1 MPEYEIVP
9 KPREANEDALGLIL
23 DDIERYAGWLGRGT
37 SPKRVRSDVK
47 ELRTLVGGDYSEF
60 QDGVQLLIVDIGEL
74 SNSATRELLQKR
86 AHLLSK
92 TASRVESIP

>member
-1 MPEYEIVP
+1 MPDHEIVP
-9 KPREANEDALGLIL
+9 PHETTDEALCRIL
-23 DDIERYAGWLGRGT
+23 DDLERYAGWLGRGT

-74 SNSATRELLQKR
+74 SNSATRELLQRR
-86 AHLLSK
+86 AHLLSRV
-92 TASRVESIP
+92 ASRVESAP